1 MSKVVV
7 STSSGRWCM
16 PCVSSA
22 YARATRSGVS
32 RRPSRSGSS
41 PMAISSSRT
50 AAAARSWS
58 KAAIAVGPSGVTR
71 FTTMPG
77 ASRLVARAA
86 TGCRWPRRAR
96 AQARVAVDVATRTG
110 RGEYDRAL
118 GLVGDSAVRCRLTD
132 LLGDPHGRDARGLAV
147 RGPGPCGAHR
157 ASAQRLED
165 LGDLGL
171 VEGLAL
177 HQGEHEGVQ
186 DVSVLLEDV
195 EGLLV
200 RGGEELLGLLVDDRR
215 DVLGVVAGVPHVAT
229 QERLGVLVAELD
241 RAQALGHAELRD
253 HRAGQ

>member
-71 FTTMPG
+71 FTTMPR
-77 ASRLVARAA
+77 ASRLVALAA
-86 TGCRWPRRAR
+86 AGGRWPRRAR
-96 AQARVAVDVATRTG
+96 AHARVAVDVPTRTG
-110 RGEYDRAL
+110 RGEHDGALRSVGDRA
-118 GLVGDSAVRCRLTD
+118 VGRRLTD
-132 LLGDPHGRDARGLAV
+132 LLGDPDRWDARGPGG
-147 RGPGPCGAHR
+147 RGAGPRGAHR
-157 ASAQRLED
+157 AAAQRLED

-171 VEGLAL
+171 VEGLPL

-186 DVSVLLEDV
+186 DVAVLLEDV

-200 RGGEELLGLLVDDRR
+200 RGRQELLGLLVDDRG
-215 DVLGVVAGVPHVAT
+215 DVLGVVARVPHVAAE
-229 QERLGVLVAELD
+229 ERLGVLVTELD
-241 RAQALGHAELRD
+241 RAQPFGHAVLRD
-253 HRAGQ
+253 HRA